1 MGESFLL
8 DDNYNTMIRIAIQSK
23 GRLNEQSVEL
33 LQDAGLNVNDQKRK
47 FLDRVDNF
55 PIEILYL
62 RDDDIPEVVA
72 DGSADIGIVGYNEV
86 AETEAVV
93 NIVRQL
99 GFGGCRI
106 SLAIPKADEYTS
118 PQYFQGK
125 SIATSYPN
133 ILRRFLAEQGVEAS
147 VRVIKGSVEIAP
159 AAGIADAI
167 FDIVSSGGT
176 LVSNGLKEV
185 ERVINSEAV
194 LIANPNLT
202 PEKQAVLDSLLFR
215 IDAVTNSRGKKYILM
230 NLPADKVDEAIA
242 ILPAMRSPS
251 VMPLADNTWCSLH
264 SVVKADELWDKIERL
279 KQIGAE
285 GILVLDLDKVIE

>member
-1 MGESFLL
+1 
-8 DDNYNTMIRIAIQSK
+8 MIRIAIQSK

-33 LQDAGLNVNDQKRK
+33 LQDAGMNVNDQKRK
-47 FLDRVDNF
+47 FLDRVSNF

-86 AETEAVV
+86 AETGADV
-93 NIVRQL
+93 NVVRQL

-133 ILRRFLAEQGVEAS
+133 ILRRFLEEQGVEAS

-185 ERVINSEAV
+185 EQVIHSEAV

-202 PEKQAVLDSLLFR
+202 AEKQAILDSLLFR
-215 IDAVTNSRGKKYILM
+215 VDAVTNSRGKKYILM
-230 NLPADKVDEAIA
+230 NLPTEKVEEAIA

-251 VMPLADNTWCSLH
+251 VMPLADNSWCSLH

>member
-1 MGESFLL
+1 
-8 DDNYNTMIRIAIQSK
+8 MIRIAIQSK
-23 GRLNEQSVEL
+23 GRLNEQSVAL

-86 AETEAVV
+86 AETEAAVDV
-93 NIVRQL
+93 VRQL

-106 SLAIPKADEYTS
+106 SLAIPKTDEYTS

-185 ERVINSEAV
+185 EKVIHSEAV

-251 VMPLADNTWCSLH
+251 VMPLADSAWCSLH
-264 SVVKADELWDKIERL
+264 SVVKASELWGKIERL

>member
-1 MGESFLL
+1 
-8 DDNYNTMIRIAIQSK
+8 MIRIAIQSK

-33 LQDAGLNVNDQKRK
+33 LQDAGLNINDQKRK

-86 AETEAVV
+86 AETEAAVDV
-93 NIVRQL
+93 VRQL

-106 SLAIPKADEYTS
+106 SLAIPKTDEYTS

-185 ERVINSEAV
+185 ERVIRSEAV

-202 PEKQAVLDSLLFR
+202 PEKQTVLDSLLFR

-251 VMPLADNTWCSLH
+251 VMPLADSAWCSLH
-264 SVVKADELWDKIERL
+264 SVVKASELWDKIERL

>member
-1 MGESFLL
+1 
-8 DDNYNTMIRIAIQSK
+8 MIRIAIQSK

-55 PIEILYL
+55 PVEILYL

-86 AETEAVV
+86 AETEAAVD
-93 NIVRQL
+93 IVRQL

-185 ERVINSEAV
+185 ERVIHSEAV

-251 VMPLADNTWCSLH
+251 VMPLADNSWCSLH

>member
-1 MGESFLL
+1 
-8 DDNYNTMIRIAIQSK
+8 MIRIAIQSK

-86 AETEAVV
+86 AETEAAVDV
-93 NIVRQL
+93 VRQL

-185 ERVINSEAV
+185 EKVIHSEAV
-194 LIANPNLT
+194 LVANPNLT

-251 VMPLADNTWCSLH
+251 VMPLADSAWCSLH
-264 SVVKADELWDKIERL
+264 SVVKANELWDKIERL

>member
-1 MGESFLL
+1 
-8 DDNYNTMIRIAIQSK
+8 MIRIAVQSK

-86 AETEAVV
+86 AETEAAVDV
-93 NIVRQL
+93 VRQL

-106 SLAIPKADEYTS
+106 SLAIPKIDEYTS

-185 ERVINSEAV
+185 ERVIHSEAV

-202 PEKQAVLDSLLFR
+202 PEKQTVLDSLLFR

-251 VMPLADNTWCSLH
+251 VMPLADSAWCSLH
-264 SVVKADELWDKIERL
+264 SVVKASELWDKIERL

>member
-1 MGESFLL
+1 
-8 DDNYNTMIRIAIQSK
+8 MIRIDIQSK

-33 LQDAGLNVNDQKRK
+33 LHDAGLNVNDQKRK

-86 AETEAVV
+86 AETGARVD
-93 NIVRQL
+93 IVREL

-106 SLAIPKADEYTS
+106 SLAIPKGDEYES

-125 SIATSYPN
+125 RIATSYPN
-133 ILRRFLAEQGVEAS
+133 ILSRYFEEQGIEAS

-185 ERVINSEAV
+185 ERVVHSEAV
-194 LIANPNLT
+194 LIATPNLSA
-202 PEKQAVLDSLLFR
+202 EKQAVLDSLLFR

-251 VMPLADNTWCSLH
+251 VMPLADNAWCSLH